1 MGQILRKREKIM
13 TTKEEQIAI
22 TKYDLYYESR
32 MTKVETA
39 IEHLS
44 EDVREIKK
52 DLRLLLGIV
61 GGIGLLIV
69 GIMARAFHWF

>member
-1 MGQILRKREKIM
+1 M
-13 TTKEEQIAI
+13 TTKEEQIVI

-44 EDVREIKK
+44 QDVSEIKK
-52 DLRLLLGIV
+52 DLRWLLGIV
-61 GGIGLLIV
+61 GTIGLIII
-69 GIMARAFHWF
+69 GIMAHGFKWF